1 MEPSDKPTPPDD
13 LEPELRAVL
22 EALADSDPETIRSV
36 ADHADA
42 LATWAESRPSDR
54 DDDTYPS
61 GVPERA
67 TVSTMAVDGEEYR
80 YYQWR
85 EGDEI
90 RSKTERA

>member
-22 EALADSDPETIRSV
+22 EALADCDLETIRTV

-42 LATWAESRPSDR
+42 LAAWVESRPT
-54 DDDTYPS
+54 DDDTYPN

-90 RSKTERA
+90 RSKTERT